1 MSEYADYTWGVTE
14 LQLVSVAQEVEAEQ
28 EVGVGVAME
37 TKPCHNCSFDI
48 SVCGNLTDEYK
59 MVIIIIIFVKLVE
72 TDRTRSRE
80 SFKSYLNVL
89 NWKTKVTFH
98 FLPPWLGTFSHLI
111 THTGNTRSGCGTE
124 RRNVDWVDTTDKSN
138 DFPPF
143 LV

>member
-28 EVGVGVAME
+28 EMGVGGAME

-72 TDRTRSRE
+72 TVRTRSRE
-80 SFKSYLNVL
+80 SFKSYLNV
-89 NWKTKVTFH
+89 H
-98 FLPPWLGTFSHLI
+98 FFTI
-111 THTGNTRSGCGTE
+111 
-124 RRNVDWVDTTDKSN
+124 
-138 DFPPF
+138 
-143 LV
+143 